1 MKKIIVSIALIC
13 ALLIPHVSVLA
24 ARTDCSVSL
33 TGAYYRM
40 TNGKTENEYPEL
52 VLTTSGNSL
61 NNMAFHLV
69 LDGAQWDYTKMKNID
84 SNISVTASGK
94 NDIQLK
100 FTKGFFKG
108 QNEGSASTF
117 SIPLYANNFEDG
129 YIYLDIMETPSY
141 MSDAT
146 FLFACN
152 TAGTFAAK
160 YDEKADVYRS
170 GVSTLSDITIND
182 TANFAAVP
190 GDTTFTVALG
200 TNSYSFKALPEVEGT
215 GKYEGKVEVTR
226 DSAASI
232 TVSITDETETGTGS
246 VIIKGLQITATSTKI
261 KSSPDIII
269 TSKRKLNI
277 KTNEGGTISRSV
289 DTREAFSAG
298 SFIEAAAAADIT
310 SSAAAENEEE
320 AAAADTAADTA
331 ADCIDSAVL
340 TFTVGDDA
348 YVLNGERVEIS
359 SPCIVSEG
367 RTMLPVRALA
377 EAISADNIYYDA
389 ETKTA
394 LIVKFATNVSIEQ
407 NGDYMYVNGEQFE
420 VSSPAINSN
429 GSMYLP
435 VRDICEAFGLDNIAF
450 DAETKTV
457 TIIF

>member
-13 ALLIPHVSVLA
+13 ALLIPQVSVLA

-33 TGAYYRM
+33 SGAYYKM
-40 TNGKTENEYPEL
+40 SNGKTENEYPEL
-52 VLTTSGNSL
+52 ILTTSGNSL
-61 NNMAFHLV
+61 SDMAFHLV
-69 LDGAQWDYTKMKNID
+69 LEGARWDYNKMSRID

-94 NDIQLK
+94 SDIQLK
-100 FTKGFFKG
+100 FTKDFFKT

-117 SIPLYANNFEDG
+117 SIPLYANSFEDG
-129 YIYLDIMETPSY
+129 YIYLNVTDTPTY
-141 MSDAT
+141 MSEAS

-152 TAGTFAAK
+152 TSGAFTAK
-160 YDEKADVYRS
+160 YDEKADIYRS

-190 GDTTFTVALG
+190 GETTFNITLG
-200 TNSYSFKALPEVEGT
+200 TNAYSFETLPEVEGT
-215 GKYEGKVEVTR
+215 GKYEGKVSVSR

-232 TVSITDETETGTGS
+232 TVGITEETETGTGS
-246 VIIKGLQITATSTKI
+246 VIIKGLQVTATSTKI
-261 KSSPDIII
+261 SSSPDITI
-269 TSKRKLNI
+269 TSKRKLNV
-277 KTNEGGTISRSV
+277 KTNEGGTVSRSV
-289 DTREAFSAG
+289 DAKTTFSSG
-298 SFIEAAAAADIT
+298 NFIEAAAIANVT
-310 SSAAAENEEE
+310 SSAASEDEEE
-320 AAAADTAADTA
+320 NTALDYG
-331 ADCIDSAVL
+331 DSTVL

-348 YVLNGERVEIS
+348 YILNGERVEIS
-359 SPCIVSEG
+359 SPCIISEG

-377 EAISADNIYYDA
+377 EAISADSIYYDA

-394 LIVKFATNVSIEQ
+394 LIVKFDTNVSIEQ

-435 VRDICEAFGLDNIAF
+435 VRDICEAFGLDNISF

-457 TIIF
+457 TIVF

>member
-13 ALLIPHVSVLA
+13 ALLIPQVSVLA

-33 TGAYYRM
+33 SGAYYRM

-52 VLTTSGNSL
+52 ILTTSGNSL
-61 NNMAFHLV
+61 SDMAFHLV
-69 LDGAQWDYTKMKNID
+69 LDGAEWDYNKMCRVD

-94 NDIQLK
+94 SDIQLK
-100 FTKGFFKG
+100 FTKDFFKT

-117 SIPLYANNFEDG
+117 SIPLYANSFSDG
-129 YIYLDIMETPSY
+129 YIYLDVTETPTY
-141 MSDAT
+141 MSDAS

-152 TAGTFAAK
+152 TAGTFSAK
-160 YDEKADVYRS
+160 YDQKADIYRA

-190 GDTTFTVALG
+190 GETTFTIALG
-200 TNSYSFKALPEVEGT
+200 TNAYAFDTLPEIEGT
-215 GKYEGKVEVTR
+215 GKYEGKIAITR
-226 DSAASI
+226 DSAASL

-246 VIIKGLQITATSTKI
+246 VVIKGLQVTATSSKI

-269 TSKRKLNI
+269 TSKRKLNV

-289 DTREAFSAG
+289 DKRETFSAG
-298 SFIEAAAAADIT
+298 NFIEAAAVTDVT
-310 SSAAAENEEE
+310 SSTAAEEEE
-320 AAAADTAADTA
+320 EEP
-331 ADCIDSAVL
+331 DSALNFGDSTVL

-348 YVLNGERVEIS
+348 YILNGERVEIS
-359 SPCIVSEG
+359 SPCIISEG

-377 EAISADNIYYDA
+377 EAISADSIYYDA
-389 ETKTA
+389 EKKTA
-394 LIVKFATNVSIEQ
+394 LIVKFDTNVSIEQ
-407 NGDYMYVNGEQFE
+407 NGDYMYVNGEQIE